1 MEQLSVGLAAWGYGL
16 ASIVFAGFTL
26 QLRLG
31 WRRGQHGFALML
43 AVGLSAFWA
52 LSNAVVALV
61 PNLWTI
67 AVAGMLDSFRIVAWL
82 AFLLSIIVPNEL
94 EAKAPHQKRS
104 LSIEALALIGIA
116 FVSALVH
123 IALALGLQILNV
135 GPRLTLL
142 ISLFVAVLGL
152 VTVEQVARNVPE
164 HVRWGV
170 KPLCLGLGGMFAFD
184 LYIFADG
191 FLFGRLD
198 WDLWVA
204 RGIVDA
210 LVIPFVAVSAA
221 RNRDWSIDIHMSR
234 QVVFRS
240 TALLCSGAYL
250 LIVAAAGYYV
260 RYFGGSWGRALQVAF
275 LFTAVLFLVVLV
287 LSGTLR
293 SRLRVFVS
301 KHFFSY
307 QYDYREEWLRFTQA
321 LANHDHDPSKSIRE
335 LSVKALA
342 DLVESPG
349 GALWLKTEASGYR
362 PVARWNMPSF
372 EAVEPTDGS
381 LADFL
386 RRRGWV
392 ISLDEYR
399 VSNSYYEGLRLPDWL
414 LEGSRAWLVLPLI
427 SGRDL
432 VGFVVLAR
440 SRAKIELN
448 WEVNDLLKT
457 AGRQAATFL
466 AQMQAT
472 EALLEAK
479 KFESFNRLSAFVVHD
494 VKNLVAQMSLLL
506 KNAERHGHN
515 PEFQKDML
523 ATVENVVE
531 RMNRL
536 LMQLRAGVTPID
548 PPRPV
553 DLAVVVQNIK
563 RSKHTQHPAL
573 VIQAEQG
580 VHALGHFER
589 LERVIGHLV
598 QNAMD
603 ATEEGDDVR
612 IRVAGNGNEAL
623 VEVTDRGHGMSPDFV
638 RDRLFKPFQTTKPS
652 GMGIGAFESE
662 QYVKELGGRIEVCS
676 RVNVGTQVTVWL
688 PRARSGSASQTE
700 ERVVA

>member
-31 WRRGQHGFALML
+31 WRRGQQGFALML
-43 AVGLSAFWA
+43 AVGLSALWA
-52 LSNAVVALV
+52 ISNAVVALV
-61 PNLWTI
+61 PNLWTT
-67 AVAGMLDSFRIVAWL
+67 AVAGSLDSLRIVAWL
-82 AFLLSIIVPNEL
+82 AFLLSIILPSKL
-94 EAKAPHQKRS
+94 EAKALGQMRS
-104 LSIEALALIGIA
+104 PSVGALALIGIA
-116 FVSALVH
+116 FVSTLVH
-123 IALALGLQILNV
+123 IALALDLQILSA

-164 HVRWGV
+164 HLRWGA

-184 LYIFADG
+184 LYIFADA

-210 LVIPFVAVSAA
+210 LVIPFIAVSAA

-234 QVVFRS
+234 HVVFRS
-240 TALLCSGAYL
+240 TALLCSGVYL

-275 LFTAVLFLVVLV
+275 LFSAVLFLVVLV

-293 SRLRVFVS
+293 SRLRVLVS

-321 LANHDHDPSKSIRE
+321 LANHDPSRSIRE

-349 GALWLKTEASGYR
+349 GALWLKTEASGYW
-362 PVARWNMPSF
+362 PVARWNMPTF
-372 EAVEPTDGS
+372 DAVEPADGS
-381 LADFL
+381 LANFL
-386 RRRGWV
+386 LHREWV

-399 VSNSYYEGLRLPDWL
+399 VSKSHYEGLRLPGWL

-440 SRAKIELN
+440 SRAKIDLN

-506 KNAERHGHN
+506 KNAERHRHN

-523 ATVENVVE
+523 TTVENVVE

-553 DLAVVVQNIK
+553 DLAVVVQSIK
-563 RSKHTQHPAL
+563 RSKHPQRPTL

-580 VHALGHFER
+580 VLALGHLER

-612 IRVAGNGNEAL
+612 IRVAGDGDEAL
-623 VEVTDRGHGMSPDFV
+623 VEVTDRGHGMSPEFV

-662 QYVKELGGRIEVCS
+662 QYVKELGGRIEVRS